1 MPDYNALISFL
12 LKPLL
17 ARPDALRVDFESNS
31 KSDRVWIRVAFD
43 PEDRGRIFGKGG
55 RMIQAIRTVVMTTA
69 EEAGHNARFEVFD
82 PTPNVNSDGYQ
93 DRQTDRDGQSEPQE
107 KVERPRIDVEKPKRR
122 EINN

>member
-17 ARPDALRVDFESNS
+17 THPDALRVDFESNS

-55 RMIQAIRTVVMTTA
+55 RTIQAVRTVVMTA
-69 EEAGHNARFEVFD
+69 AQEAGHSARFEVFD
-82 PTPNVNSDGYQ
+82 PTPHLSNDDHHHHSSEYSEDQ
-93 DRQTDRDGQSEPQE
+93 QSQ
-107 KVERPRIDVEKPKRR
+107 VERPRINVEKPKRR
-122 EINN
+122 EVNN

>member
-17 ARPDALRVDFESNS
+17 TNPDALRVDFESNNN
-31 KSDRVWIRVAFD
+31 SDRVWIRVAFD
-43 PEDRGRIFGKGG
+43 PEDRGRVFGKGG
-55 RMIQAIRTVVMTTA
+55 RIIQAVRTVVITAA

-82 PTPNVNSDGYQ
+82 PTPDTPPDDNRDRYS
-93 DRQTDRDGQSEPQE
+93 DRQESQDSQ
-107 KVERPRIDVEKPKRR
+107 VERPRINIEKPKRR

>member
-17 ARPDALRVDFESNS
+17 THPEALRVDFESNS

-55 RMIQAIRTVVMTTA
+55 RTIQAVRTVVMTAA
-69 EEAGHNARFEVFD
+69 EEAGHSARFEVYD
-82 PTPNVNSDGYQ
+82 PTPNSDDYQ
-93 DRQTDRDGQSEPQE
+93 DRNAEYADSERQQVQ
-107 KVERPRIDVEKPKRR
+107 VERPRINVEKPKRR
-122 EINN
+122 EISN

>member
-17 ARPDALRVDFESNS
+17 AHPEALRVDFESNS
-31 KSDRVWIRVAFD
+31 KNDRVWIRVAFD

-55 RMIQAIRTVVMTTA
+55 RTIQAVRTVVMTAA

-82 PTPNVNSDGYQ
+82 PTPNANSDNYQ
-93 DRQTDRDGQSEPQE
+93 DRYSEHQEPQQE
-107 KVERPRIDVEKPKRR
+107 QVERPLINFEKPKRR
-122 EINN
+122 EIIT